1 MVNMLIK
8 ELPALCHQSL
18 AVAAVAV
25 VAVVAV
31 VRCSLFAVSSHSP
44 QSMPCAL

>member
-25 VAVVAV
+25 VAVV
-31 VRCSLFAVSSHSP
+31 RCSLFAVSSHSP